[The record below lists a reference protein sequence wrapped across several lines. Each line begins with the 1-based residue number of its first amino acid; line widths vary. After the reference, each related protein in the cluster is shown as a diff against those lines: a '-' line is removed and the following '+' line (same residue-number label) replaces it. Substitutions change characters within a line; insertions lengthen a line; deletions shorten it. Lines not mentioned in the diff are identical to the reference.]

1 MLPRGIRN
9 NNPLN
14 IRIGSKWK
22 GEVEYPTDS
31 DFEQFTCMH
40 YGLRAGFIL
49 LRRYIE
55 RYHLDTITE
64 IISRWAP
71 GTENNTRAY
80 INRVCDR
87 VGISA
92 LEKIS
97 FNDRKTMIALVDAM
111 VLNECGTTIAN
122 NLIEDAY
129 TIVLHEDYQ
138 QK

>member
-14 IRIGSKWK
+14 IRIGNKWK
-22 GEVEYPTDS
+22 GEVENPTDS
-31 DFEQFTCMH
+31 DFEQFVCMH

-49 LRRYIE
+49 LKRYIE

-71 GTENNTRAY
+71 ATENATRQY
-80 INRVCDR
+80 IATVSERM
-87 VGISA
+87 GLSP

-97 FNDRKTMIALVDAM
+97 FRDRATMVKLVDAM
-111 VLNECGTTIAN
+111 VLVECGCTLKN
-122 NLIEDAY
+122 DLIEDAY
-129 TIVLHEDYQ
+129 TIVANNDY
-138 QK
+138 K

>member
-1 MLPRGIRN
+1 MVARGIRN
-9 NNPLN
+9 CNPLN
-14 IRIGSKWK
+14 IRIGNKWK
-22 GEVEYPTDS
+22 GEVPNPTDK
-31 DFEQFTCMH
+31 DFEQFSCMH

-55 RYHLDTITE
+55 RYHLDTIKE

-71 GTENNTRAY
+71 ATENTTSEY
-80 INRVCDR
+80 VWRVSER

-111 VLNECGTTIAN
+111 ILCECGTTIAN
-122 NLIEDAY
+122 DLIEDAY
-129 TIVLHEDYQ
+129 TIVLYNDYQ
-138 QK
+138 R

>member
-1 MLPRGIRN
+1 MIPRGIRN
-9 NNPLN
+9 CNPLN
-14 IRIGSKWK
+14 IRIGNKWK
-22 GEVEYPTDS
+22 GEVPHPTDK
-31 DFEQFTCMH
+31 DFEQFSCMH

-55 RYHLDTITE
+55 RYHLDTIKE

-71 GTENNTRAY
+71 ATENATHSY
-80 INRVCDR
+80 INLVCER

-111 VLNECGTTIAN
+111 ILCECGTTIAN
-122 NLIEDAY
+122 DLIEDAY
-129 TIVLHEDYQ
+129 TIVLYNDYQ
-138 QK
+138 K